1 MPGTVI
7 QQMKLKF
14 PFLNCRKTYES
25 VCPEHCSSHSPAKLP
40 ERGQHPTTPTNLFH
54 RAAVLL
60 CQQFLYHLWGNPRWE
75 TEENPTFGCPML
87 SLCALGQL
95 CWARQSWGFQSLMP
109 CQGSQAVQ
117 GSATRAGLIR
127 QIWAAQGFRRKG
139 RRGKQPGAGRC
150 GLGRDEVSDGSCFVL
165 LLHLSTLGFGIFR
178 LLRSMQQLLWPD
190 WLLCFGQRWF
200 CSDQAG
206 GSLAP
211 ALTILAPLVSAFSSC
226 RSSCAVV
233 GAGRVLGRGRLT
245 HQGSRVLQAS
255 PESNYSLVGSGS
267 SFQSSDVSFLSV
279 DVPVRIQLSLW
290 SRSSW
295 IYDFDGAF
303 CTSKG
308 GKANRLETFI

>member
-1 MPGTVI
+1 MLGSVI
-7 QQMKLKF
+7 RQMKLKF

-60 CQQFLYHLWGNPRWE
+60 CQQFLYHLWGNPREE
-75 TEENPTFGCPML
+75 TEENPTLGCPML
-87 SLCALGQL
+87 SLCALGQP
-95 CWARQSWGFQSLMP
+95 CWARQSWGFRGLMP

-150 GLGRDEVSDGSCFVL
+150 GLGRDEVSDVLCCSYTFQHLALAFSGSSGPC
-165 LLHLSTLGFGIFR
+165 SSCSGQTGSSG
-178 LLRSMQQLLWPD
+178 
-190 WLLCFGQRWF
+190 FGQRWF

-211 ALTILAPLVSAFSSC
+211 ALTILAPLVSPFSSC

-295 IYDFDGAF
+295 IHDFDGAF

-308 GKANRLETFI
+308 GKANRLEIFI

>member
-1 MPGTVI
+1 MLGSVI
-7 QQMKLKF
+7 RQMKLKF

-60 CQQFLYHLWGNPRWE
+60 CQQFLYHLWGNPRGE
-75 TEENPTFGCPML
+75 TEENPTLGCPML
-87 SLCALGQL
+87 SLCALGQP
-95 CWARQSWGFQSLMP
+95 CWARQSWGFRGLMP

-190 WLLCFGQRWF
+190 WLLWLWAEMILLRPGWRVTGPSSHHPGPSGLPLFLLQKQLC
-200 CSDQAG
+200 CSG
-206 GSLAP
+206 G
-211 ALTILAPLVSAFSSC
+211 
-226 RSSCAVV
+226 RK
-233 GAGRVLGRGRLT
+233 GAG
-245 HQGSRVLQAS
+245 QGEIDPSGLSSAPGISRVKLF
-255 PESNYSLVGSGS
+255 SGGIR
-267 SFQSSDVSFLSV
+267 F
-279 DVPVRIQLSLW
+279 
-290 SRSSW
+290 
-295 IYDFDGAF
+295 
-303 CTSKG
+303 
-308 GKANRLETFI
+308 